1 MCETV
6 ASKLDI
12 AELTYIL
19 TDTRSLMSNDE
30 SPSKCPNLIV
40 GSMLRVVHCEGA
52 WDTFIEALNSVSASK
67 RDSVKTQMDLLVK
80 RLSDGE
86 GYPKTLFRLKALF
99 PVAPEDR
106 QNSFTHSRRFRF
118 ELMVGFQKG
127 MKKRFSSAITFIR
140 TEISSH
146 RKIQQKSKGIGRE
159 LR

>member
-1 MCETV
+1 
-6 ASKLDI
+6 KLDI

-80 RLSDGE
+80 RLSDGGRLSKDSFPPE
-86 GYPKTLFRLKALF
+86 GPLPCRPGRPAKQFYAFKKIPIRAYGWFSERYEKTFFISHYIYKNRDKLA
-99 PVAPEDR
+99 
-106 QNSFTHSRRFRF
+106 
-118 ELMVGFQKG
+118 QKDTTKVQG
-127 MKKRFSSAITFIR
+127 NWTRIEVDGDEK
-140 TEISSH
+140 
-146 RKIQQKSKGIGRE
+146 
-159 LR
+159 